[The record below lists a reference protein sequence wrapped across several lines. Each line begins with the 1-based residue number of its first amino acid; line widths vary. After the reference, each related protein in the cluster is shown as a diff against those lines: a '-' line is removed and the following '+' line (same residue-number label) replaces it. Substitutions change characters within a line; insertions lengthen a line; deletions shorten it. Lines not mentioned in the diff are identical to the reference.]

1 MNRILFELGPI
12 TIYWYSVTMLLSVLT
27 GIYLAIKES
36 KKQGMYSFISDLVTY
51 IIIFGIIGAR
61 LYYVIFNFD
70 NYKHDILSIFKI
82 WEGGIAI
89 YGAIIGGLLAIAY
102 LARKREQSIIK
113 TTDIIVPGL
122 ILAQSIGRWGNFF
135 NGEAHGT
142 EVSLE
147 FLQKLH
153 LPNFIIE
160 GMYIDGTYYHPT
172 FLYESLLCL
181 LGFIILIIFR
191 RKRYTKIGQTTS
203 LYLIW
208 YGIVRFFIEGLRTD
222 SLMFGEL
229 KMAQIVSIIMLVVGI
244 TMYFVLNRG
253 SKLENRY
260 NDRELI
266 DDVNF

>member
-12 TIYWYSVTMLLSVLT
+12 TIYWYSVTMLLAVLT
-27 GIYLAIKES
+27 GIYLATKES

-70 NYKHDILSIFKI
+70 NYKYDLLSIFKI

-89 YGAIIGGLLAIAY
+89 YGAIIGGLLAIVY

-142 EVSLE
+142 EISLE

-160 GMYIDGTYYHPT
+160 GMYIDGIYYHPT
-172 FLYESLLCL
+172 FLYESIWCL
-181 LGFIILIIFR
+181 LGFIILIII
-191 RKRYTKIGQTTS
+191 RKLTKRKDGIMTFS
-203 LYLIW
+203 YFIW
-208 YGIVRFFIEGLRTD
+208 YGIGRLFIEGLRTD
-222 SLMFGEL
+222 SLYLGSFRISQL
-229 KMAQIVSIIMLVVGI
+229 VSIFLIITGI
-244 TMYFVLNRG
+244 LGIIISTLKGN
-253 SKLENRY
+253 KK
-260 NDRELI
+260 
-266 DDVNF
+266 